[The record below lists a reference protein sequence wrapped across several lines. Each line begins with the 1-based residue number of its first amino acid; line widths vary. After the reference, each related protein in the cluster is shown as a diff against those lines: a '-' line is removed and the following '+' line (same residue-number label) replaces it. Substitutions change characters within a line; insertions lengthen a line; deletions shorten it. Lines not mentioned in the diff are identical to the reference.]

1 MDKVGKHSR
10 KGRETTKRVS
20 EPEPDYDEEV
30 LKRHKNAQAV
40 TVLGEEDASVKLLE
54 DLVFGAEDDLV
65 ERLVEDREDGGATL
79 LDDDDSSDSDVEN
92 EARLKVQPTRTAV
105 WEDEDDDLE
114 EEVDMTHRFRRDL
127 AKSDAEAKMSKQKL
141 QQRMKEQFQKAMGG
155 MPSWAETKFKKK
167 NKKKDDSDDSDED
180 GDDLMRKTGNFV
192 GSSDSLPKGIIRM
205 KKCLHANND
214 RPSKDR
220 LTTVQFHPSAQVVMT
235 AGIDQSISLFQVDG
249 KTNPKI
255 QSIHLERFPVHKAQ
269 FSVNGEQVVATS
281 FRNKLF
287 YIYDMMEGKVIPVH
301 TVRGLR
307 EQRVK
312 EFEVSPDGES
322 LLLTGTSGYLH
333 VLTMKTKEVVKSLKI
348 NGNVVGVAFSHDG
361 SKVFTNSE
369 EGEVYIWDMRSSKCL
384 NRFTDDGC
392 VSGTSMAASKNGQ
405 YLACGSAAGVRD
417 RETQE
422 KENANNS
429 GGSVA
434 NHRHGTGKGNKGNKI
449 RNNKQTGSQPTSRNS
464 SNSSASTATT
474 TSNGGGGGLLGPGS
488 NSSGGMS
495 ALAASPRS
503 QPSRMAPRSQMMKRS
518 PPAVPSPP
526 RPVQMERHLVRPP
539 PACPEPHCLPLDS
552 GSSHVMPRD
561 VWLRVFQH
569 LIQRELCVCM
579 RVCRTWSRW

>member
-1 MDKVGKHSR
+1 MDKVGIHSR
-10 KGRETTKRVS
+10 NGRETMKRVS
-20 EPEPDYDEEV
+20 EPEPDYEEEV

-54 DLVFGAEDDLV
+54 DLVFGAEDDLA

-79 LDDDDSSDSDVEN
+79 LDDDDSSESDVEN

-127 AKSDAEAKMSKQKL
+127 TKSVTEAKMSKQKL

-155 MPSWAETKFKKK
+155 KPSWAETKVKKK
-167 NKKKDDSDDSDED
+167 NKKKDDSDEDSED

-214 RPSKDR
+214 RPSEDR

-235 AGIDQSISLFQVDG
+235 AGLDQSISLFQVDG

-255 QSIHLERFPVHKAQ
+255 QSIHLEKFPVHKAQ
-269 FSVNGEQVVATS
+269 FSVDGEQVVATS

-322 LLLTGTSGYLH
+322 LLLTGASGYLH
-333 VLTMKTKEVVKSLKI
+333 VLTMKTKEVVKSMKI
-348 NGNVVGVAFSHDG
+348 NGNITGVSFSHDG

-392 VSGTSMAASKNGQ
+392 VSGTSIAASRNGQ
-405 YLACGSAAGVRD
+405 YLACGSAAGVVNVYS
-417 RETQE
+417 QE
-422 KENANNS
+422 
-429 GGSVA
+429 
-434 NHRHGTGKGNKGNKI
+434 
-449 RNNKQTGSQPTSRNS
+449 
-464 SNSSASTATT
+464 
-474 TSNGGGGGLLGPGS
+474 
-488 NSSGGMS
+488 
-495 ALAASPRS
+495 
-503 QPSRMAPRSQMMKRS
+503 
-518 PPAVPSPP
+518 
-526 RPVQMERHLVRPP
+526 
-539 PACPEPHCLPLDS
+539 
-552 GSSHVMPRD
+552 
-561 VWLRVFQH
+561 
-569 LIQRELCVCM
+569 VCM
-579 RVCRTWSRW
+579 RQNNPKPLKAIMNLVTSATSLRFNPTSEILAIASRADDEAARLVHIPSFTVFSNFPMFQRKTIYRAHCLDFSPNSGFFSLANNKGHAPLFRLLHYKDF

>member
-1 MDKVGKHSR
+1 PSSLPSPYGSCR
-10 KGRETTKRVS
+10 TRCVS
-20 EPEPDYDEEV
+20 VNRYI
-30 LKRHKNAQAV
+30 LV
-40 TVLGEEDASVKLLE
+40 TSLFFYSSIHDISLL
-54 DLVFGAEDDLV
+54 FP
-65 ERLVEDREDGGATL
+65 R
-79 LDDDDSSDSDVEN
+79 
-92 EARLKVQPTRTAV
+92 
-105 WEDEDDDLE
+105 
-114 EEVDMTHRFRRDL
+114 VDMTHRFRRDL

-333 VLTMKTKEVVKSLKI
+333 VDFCILHLFKSCTWVPVCTKLFFD
-348 NGNVVGVAFSHDG
+348 VA
-361 SKVFTNSE
+361 E

-405 YLACGSAAGVRD
+405 YLACGSAAGVVNVYS
-417 RETQE
+417 QE
-422 KENANNS
+422 ECMRQNNPKPLKAIMNLVNSATSLRFNPTSEILAIASRADDEAARLVHIPSFTVFSNFPMFQRKTIYRAHRLDFSPNSGFFSLANN
-429 GGSVA
+429 
-434 NHRHGTGKGNKGNKI
+434 KGHAPLF
-449 RNNKQTGSQPTSRNS
+449 R
-464 SNSSASTATT
+464 
-474 TSNGGGGGLLGPGS
+474 LLHY
-488 NSSGGMS
+488 
-495 ALAASPRS
+495 
-503 QPSRMAPRSQMMKRS
+503 K
-518 PPAVPSPP
+518 
-526 RPVQMERHLVRPP
+526 
-539 PACPEPHCLPLDS
+539 D
-552 GSSHVMPRD
+552 
-561 VWLRVFQH
+561 F
-569 LIQRELCVCM
+569 
-579 RVCRTWSRW
+579 